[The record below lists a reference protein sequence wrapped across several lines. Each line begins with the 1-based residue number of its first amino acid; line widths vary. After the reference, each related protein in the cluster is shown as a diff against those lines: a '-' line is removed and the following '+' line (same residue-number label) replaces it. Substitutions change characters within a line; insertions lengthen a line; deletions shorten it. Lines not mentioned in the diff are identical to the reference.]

1 MDGISKAAR
10 VGQMVIGVVYI
21 VAGALK
27 TWEPVLFYWE
37 AIPYAQ
43 MLGIVEWESASAAAK
58 VAIALGPIEFV
69 LGWAL
74 LLNWQPRL
82 CLPVATMLMA
92 AFTALTA
99 KAWHMGASI
108 DCGCF
113 GALVER
119 GPKEATI
126 EDGAMLVV
134 LLFAWWGMRRSWK
147 REPSPKGWL
156 FWKEL
161 LLAFWGLF
169 AWWAMSRSGQGKS
182 ISWQQRVVGC
192 ALVAALAV
200 GGVRF
205 FPELERIQQS
215 DLKSGVRLSGL
226 ALEGVDVDLMQGE
239 YLLELF
245 SPTCSHCQNAVPKM
259 NALAQ
264 DPQLP
269 RLIALTKH
277 ALDSPDMVDF
287 KKRLQP
293 RFDIATISQT
303 DFFRLTFAHG
313 YPRLA
318 YIADGV
324 VQQVWESKYMP
335 TQERLRKI
343 MGS

>member
-10 VGQMVIGVVYI
+10 VGQMIIGVVYI
-21 VAGALK
+21 VAGAVK
-27 TWEPVLFYWE
+27 VWEPVLFYWE

-43 MLGIVEWESASAAAK
+43 LLGVVEWETASAVAKAAL
-58 VAIALGPIEFV
+58 VLGPIEFV

-82 CLPVATMLMA
+82 CLPVATVLMA

-119 GPKEATI
+119 GPGEAAI
-126 EDGAMLVV
+126 EDGVMVVV
-134 LLFAWWGMRRSWK
+134 LLFAWWGMRRSANAVPVVDRPNW
-147 REPSPKGWL
+147 
-156 FWKEL
+156 
-161 LLAFWGLF
+161 WGAGGAPIWPLT
-169 AWWAMSRSGQGKS
+169 SRIVLG
-182 ISWQQRVVGC
+182 
-192 ALVAALAV
+192 ALAVGLVV

-205 FPELERIQQS
+205 FPELERIAQS

-226 ALEGVDVDLMQGE
+226 ALKGVDVDLMEGE
-239 YLLELF
+239 YLIELF
-245 SPTCSHCQNAVPKM
+245 SPTCVHCKNAVPKM
-259 NALAQ
+259 NVIAQ

-269 RLIALTKH
+269 RLIALTSF
-277 ALDSPDMVDF
+277 AQDAPQVIDF
-287 KKRLQP
+287 KKQLQP
-293 RFDIATISQT
+293 RFDIATISLT
-303 DFFRLTFAHG
+303 DFRRLTFGHG
-313 YPRLA
+313 FPRLA

-324 VQQVWESKYMP
+324 VQQVWESNYMP
-335 TQERLRKI
+335 TQARLREI

>member
-1 MDGISKAAR
+1 MNAISKAAR

-21 VAGALK
+21 VAGAIK
-27 TWEPVLFYWE
+27 TWEPVLFFWE

-43 MLGIVEWESASAAAK
+43 MLGVVEWESAAAVAK
-58 VAIALGPIEFV
+58 AAIALGPIEFV

-74 LLNWQPRL
+74 LINWYPRL
-82 CLPVATMLMA
+82 CLPVATVLMA

-126 EDGAMLVV
+126 EDSAMLAV
-134 LLFAWWGMRRSWK
+134 LLFAWWGMRRTANA
-147 REPSPKGWL
+147 EPATGQPNWWGAGGAPVWP
-156 FWKEL
+156 
-161 LLAFWGLF
+161 LA
-169 AWWAMSRSGQGKS
+169 SRMVLGAL
-182 ISWQQRVVGC
+182 VVG
-192 ALVAALAV
+192 LAV

-205 FPELERIQQS
+205 FPELERTVQS

-226 ALEGVDVDLMQGE
+226 ALKGVDVDLMQGE

-245 SPTCSHCQNAVPKM
+245 SPTCVHCQKAVPKM
-259 NALAQ
+259 NVLAQ

-269 RLIALTKH
+269 RLIALTSFTQ
-277 ALDSPDMVDF
+277 DSPQMIDF

-293 RFDIATISQT
+293 RFDIATVSIT
-303 DFFRLTFAHG
+303 DFRRLTFGHG

-324 VQQVWESKYMP
+324 VQQVWESNYMP
-335 TQERLRKI
+335 TQARLRKI

>member
-10 VGQMVIGVVYI
+10 VGQMIIGVVYL
-21 VAGALK
+21 VAGAIK

-43 MLGIVEWESASAAAK
+43 VLGVVEWETASAVAKAA
-58 VAIALGPIEFV
+58 IPLGPIEFV

-74 LLNWQPRL
+74 LLNWYPRL
-82 CLPVATMLMA
+82 CLPVATVLMA

-119 GPKEATI
+119 GPGEAAV
-126 EDGAMLVV
+126 EDGAMLAV
-134 LLFAWWGMRRSWK
+134 LLFAWWGMRRSANAVPAAGRPNWWGAGGA
-147 REPSPKGWL
+147 PVWP
-156 FWKEL
+156 
-161 LLAFWGLF
+161 LASQMVL
-169 AWWAMSRSGQGKS
+169 STL
-182 ISWQQRVVGC
+182 VVG
-192 ALVAALAV
+192 LAV

-205 FPELERIQQS
+205 FPELERIAQS

-226 ALEGVDVDLMQGE
+226 ALKGVEVDLMQGE
-239 YLLELF
+239 YLLKLF
-245 SPTCSHCQNAVPKM
+245 SPTCVHCQNAVPKM
-259 NALAQ
+259 NTLAQ

-269 RLIALTKH
+269 RLIALTSFPQ
-277 ALDSPDMVDF
+277 DSPHLADF

-303 DFFRLTFAHG
+303 DFRRLTFGHG
-313 YPRLA
+313 FPRLA

-324 VQQVWESKYMP
+324 VQQVWEHSYMP
-335 TQERLRKI
+335 TQARLRKI
-343 MGS
+343 VGS